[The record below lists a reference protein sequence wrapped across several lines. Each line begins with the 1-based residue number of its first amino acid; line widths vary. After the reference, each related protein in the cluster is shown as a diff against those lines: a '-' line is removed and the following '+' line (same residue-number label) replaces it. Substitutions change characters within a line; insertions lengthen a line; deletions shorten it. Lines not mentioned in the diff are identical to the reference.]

1 MSKGGCENK
10 SSLLIFFIFHSNN
23 SQKYIPFIEVKQLKM
38 GRKSYGEIDVFLQY
52 MLATI
57 IGTHRNSYE

>member
-23 SQKYIPFIEVKQLKM
+23 SQKYVPFIEVKQLKV
-38 GRKSYGEIDVFLQY
+38 GRKSYGEINVFLQW